1 MLSVQRIFVVF
12 HSVFLT
18 IQIVEVE
25 DVIVDVDVFAI
36 FIKINGHALAIFLSL
51 FFRNN
56 LSRGRTKKSRASVS
70 RSIGKVYKCLR
81 FLSGGNY
88 KTRTCDPLLVRQ
100 VL

>member
-1 MLSVQRIFVVF
+1 MAESYVLFVQRIFVVF

-36 FIKINGHALAIFLSL
+36 FIKINVHALAIFLSL

-56 LSRGRTKKSRASVS
+56 LSRGRTKKSRAS
-70 RSIGKVYKCLR
+70 CLT
-81 FLSGGNY
+81 FHWEGVQMLAIFEWW
-88 KTRTCDPLLVRQ
+88 K
-100 VL
+100 